1 MHDDRIS
8 PVVGCR
14 LCSLAEHSCMS
25 LTIWSS
31 ASGGPQAVFLLI
43 EGLLGIFSGRSM
55 PLSHLALL
63 EREPSIS
70 MAPADLA
77 LGRNE
82 ANTGTSPGL
91 AADIRVS
98 VSFPT

>member
-1 MHDDRIS
+1 M
-8 PVVGCR
+8 G
-14 LCSLAEHSCMS
+14 
-25 LTIWSS
+25 LTVWPS

-43 EGLLGIFSGRSM
+43 EGLLGIFPGRSM
-55 PLSHLALL
+55 PLLSHLALL